1 MSLRKERQR
10 REDEEEQNKGMR
22 TFMRKEISVRAAAI
36 DYFSN

>member
-1 MSLRKERQR
+1 MTSLRKERQR
-10 REDEEEQNKGMR
+10 REEQNKETR

>member
-10 REDEEEQNKGMR
+10 REDEEEQNKEIR
-22 TFMRKEISVRAAAI
+22 TFMRKEISVRGAAF